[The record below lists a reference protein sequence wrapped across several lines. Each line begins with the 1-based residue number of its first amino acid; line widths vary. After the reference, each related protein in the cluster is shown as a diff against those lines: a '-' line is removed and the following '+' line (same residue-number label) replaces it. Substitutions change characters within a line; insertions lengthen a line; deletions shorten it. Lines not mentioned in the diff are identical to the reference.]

1 MKPRTISGSQLAS
14 LVRPYRARLVII
26 GLVLVAGALCELVPP
41 LVMQRVIDNNLT
53 VGKTEGL
60 IGLALVYLGAVALIQ
75 VIGFLGSYLTALAA
89 QAALR
94 DLRVTLFDHFQKLPL
109 SYYDRT
115 PLGDTLSRCT
125 ADVDTIDTLFSS
137 GVSMLVTD
145 LIRLV
150 TLGTAM
156 VVLNPQLSLVAALS
170 IPGLVWVTE
179 AFRVRIREAERSN
192 RLAVSLMNTQL
203 QETLVG
209 LAMIKVYDRAAAF
222 VRRFRGAL
230 KQSLD
235 AANHTSRYAS
245 VYAPIL
251 DVLMAIVISLLI
263 WSGVRSYFAS
273 WQISLGTLTAFI
285 LLYRRF
291 FDPITELGEEWQT
304 VQSAL
309 SGAERIFQ
317 ILELLVEEKPASP
330 MVASS
335 TGSIEVD
342 HVSFGY
348 HPGHPVVKNVSFR
361 VNPGE
366 HVALVGR
373 TGAGKSSILNLLAGL
388 YEPWQGRVRVAGVDP
403 RAIPEADRRR
413 VVGIVPQVV
422 QLFSGT
428 VRENLTLGD
437 NSVPLDAI
445 RLAARI
451 SGAEDFI
458 EDLPEEYATSIGNL
472 SGFGVQLSAGQRQL
486 LSLARTMVWAPP
498 VLLFDEATSAVDSA
512 SEARFRQALVEQS
525 GGCAI
530 LTVAHR
536 LSTARSADRV
546 LVMENGRIVEQGTPG
561 ELVEKG
567 GRFAALLELEAAGW
581 DWRSKGGEDG
591 NDPPDGR

>member
-1 MKPRTISGSQLAS
+1 MTQQVNSRSQIVSLAKPYTRRI
-14 LVRPYRARLVII
+14 VVI
-26 GLVLVAGALCELVPP
+26 GLVLIAGALCELVPP
-41 LVMQRVIDNNLT
+41 LVMQRVIDEHLIADRAD
-53 VGKTEGL
+53 GL
-60 IGLALVYLGAVALIQ
+60 IHLALIYLAAVTLIQ
-75 VIGFLGSYLTALAA
+75 VIGFLGSYLTALTA
-89 QAALR
+89 QGALR
-94 DLRVTLFDHFQKLPL
+94 DLRVRLFGHFQQLPL

-145 LIRLV
+145 MIRLV

-156 VVLNPQLSLVAALS
+156 VVLSPQLSLVATIT
-170 IPGLVWVTE
+170 IPGLVWVTN
-179 AFRVRIREAERSN
+179 AFRVRIREAERNN
-192 RLAVSLMNTQL
+192 RLAVSLMNTHL

-209 LAMIKVYDRAAAF
+209 LTVIKAYNRAAAF
-222 VRRFRGAL
+222 VRRFRSAL
-230 KQSLD
+230 KLALE
-235 AANHTSRYAS
+235 AANNTSRYAS
-245 VYAPIL
+245 VYAPIM
-251 DVLMAIVISLLI
+251 DAMMAVVISLLI
-263 WSGVRSYFAS
+263 WSGVRSFFAS
-273 WQISLGTLTAFI
+273 WQITLGTLTAFI

-309 SGAERIFQ
+309 SGSERIFQ
-317 ILELLVEEKPASP
+317 ILDLPVEEKPGSDVA
-330 MVASS
+330 ASS
-335 TGSIEVD
+335 AGRIEVD
-342 HVSFGY
+342 HVFFGY
-348 HPGHPVVKNVSFR
+348 HSGRPVVHNVSFR

-373 TGAGKSSILNLLAGL
+373 TGAGKSSILHLLAGL

-403 RAIPEADRRR
+403 RAIAEMDRRR

-428 VRENLTLGD
+428 VKENLTLGD
-437 NSVPLDAI
+437 DSVPLDAI

-458 EDLPEEYATSIGNL
+458 EDLPQEYATSIGNL
-472 SGFGVQLSAGQRQL
+472 SGVGIQLSAGQRQL
-486 LSLARTMVWAPP
+486 LSLARTLVWAPP

-512 SEARFRQALVEQS
+512 SETRFRQALLKQS
-525 GGCAI
+525 GRCAI

-536 LSTARSADRV
+536 LSTAREADRV
-546 LVMENGRIVEQGTPG
+546 LVMENGRIVEQGTPQ

-581 DWRSKGGEDG
+581 DWRSTAGDEL
-591 NDPPDGR
+591 NELP

>member
-1 MKPRTISGSQLAS
+1 MKARGGMRAN
-14 LVRPYRARLVII
+14 LVVLIKPYSRRIFAI
-26 GLVLVAGALCELVPP
+26 GLVLLAGALCELVPP
-41 LVMQRVIDNNLT
+41 LVMQRVIDDHLT
-53 VGKTEGL
+53 PGKPQGL
-60 IGLALVYLGAVALIQ
+60 VSLALVYLGVVALIQ
-75 VIGFLGSYLTALAA
+75 VIGFLGSYLTASTA

-94 DLRVTLFDHFQKLPL
+94 DLRVRLFDHFQKMPL
-109 SYYDRT
+109 GYYDRV

-156 VVLNPQLSLVAALS
+156 VFLSPQLSLVSALT
-170 IPGLVWVTE
+170 IPGLVWVTN
-179 AFRVRIREAERSN
+179 AIRVRIREAERSN

-209 LAMIKVYDRAAAF
+209 LAVIKIYNRAAAF
-222 VRRFRGAL
+222 VGRFRAAL
-230 KQSLD
+230 KQALN
-235 AANHTSRYAS
+235 AANITSRYAS
-245 VYAPIL
+245 VYAPIM
-251 DVLMAIVISLLI
+251 DVMMAVVITLLI
-263 WSGVRSYFAS
+263 WSGVHSFFEGF
-273 WQISLGTLTAFI
+273 QISLGTLTAFI
-285 LLYRRF
+285 LLYQRF

-309 SGAERIFQ
+309 SGVERIFEVLG
-317 ILELLVEEKPASP
+317 IPVEEKPSTDV
-330 MVASS
+330 VADS
-335 TGSIEVD
+335 TGSLVVENV
-342 HVSFGY
+342 VFGY
-348 HPGHPVVKNVSFR
+348 HPDRPVIRDVSFR

-373 TGAGKSSILNLLAGL
+373 TGAGKSSILHLLAGL
-388 YEPWQGRVRVAGVDP
+388 YSPWQGTVRVAGVDP
-403 RAIPEADRRR
+403 RAIPETERRR
-413 VVGIVPQVV
+413 VVGVVPQVV

-428 VRENLTLGD
+428 VQENLTLGD
-437 NSVPLDAI
+437 DSVPFEAI

-472 SGFGVQLSAGQRQL
+472 TSRGVQLSAGQRQL
-486 LSLARTMVWAPP
+486 LSLARTLVWSPP

-512 SEARFRQALVEQS
+512 SEAKFRQALLEQS
-525 GGCAI
+525 GKRAI

-536 LSTARSADRV
+536 LSTAREADRV
-546 LVMENGRIVEQGTPG
+546 LVMENGRIIEQGKPG
-561 ELVEKG
+561 DLVKKG

-581 DWRSKGGEDG
+581 DWHDSQDV
-591 NDPPDGR
+591 DF

>member
-1 MKPRTISGSQLAS
+1 MSPHAASRDQMVSLLKPYGRRIA
-14 LVRPYRARLVII
+14 VI
-26 GLVLVAGALCELVPP
+26 GLVLVAGALLELVPP
-41 LVMQRVIDNNLT
+41 LVMQRVIDEHLT
-53 VGKTEGL
+53 IARAEGL
-60 IGLALVYLGAVALIQ
+60 IQLALVYLGAVALIQ
-75 VIGFLGSYLTALAA
+75 VIGFLGSYLTALTA

-94 DLRVTLFDHFQKLPL
+94 DLRVRLFDHFQQLPL
-109 SYYDRT
+109 SYYDRI

-156 VVLNPQLSLVAALS
+156 FVLSPELSLVAALT
-170 IPGLVWVTE
+170 IPGLVWITN
-179 AFRVRIREAERSN
+179 AFRVRIREAERNS

-203 QETLVG
+203 QESLVG
-209 LAMIKVYDRAAAF
+209 LAVIKVYNRAAAF
-222 VRRFRGAL
+222 VGRFRAAL
-230 KQSLD
+230 KQALN
-235 AANHTSRYAS
+235 AANITSRYSAQ
-245 VYAPIL
+245 YTPIM
-251 DVLMAIVISLLI
+251 DALMAVVISLLL
-263 WSGVRSYFAS
+263 WAGVHPLFSS
-273 WQISLGTLTAFI
+273 LQISLGTLTAFI

-317 ILELLVEEKPASP
+317 VLDLPVEGKPASRAVVNP
-330 MVASS
+330 

-348 HPGHPVVKNVSFR
+348 HPDHPVVKNVSFK

-388 YEPWQGRVRVAGVDP
+388 YEPWQGRIRVAGVDP
-403 RAIPEADRRR
+403 RAIPEENRRR

-437 NSVPLDAI
+437 DSVPLSAI

-458 EDLPEEYATSIGNL
+458 EDLPQEYATSIGNL
-472 SGFGVQLSAGQRQL
+472 SSYGVQLSAGQRQL
-486 LSLARTMVWAPP
+486 LSLARTLVWAPP
-498 VLLFDEATSAVDSA
+498 VMLFDEATSAIDSA
-512 SEARFRQALVEQS
+512 SEARFRQALLKQS
-525 GGCAI
+525 GRCAI

-536 LSTARSADRV
+536 LSTAREADRV
-546 LVMENGRIVEQGTPG
+546 LVMENGRIVEQGSPR
-561 ELVEKG
+561 ELVMKG

-581 DWRSKGGEDG
+581 DWRDSVQT
-591 NDPPDGR
+591 NP